1 MSHAIEE
8 DETEDILGLLSPKP
22 KQRTDTTGH
31 ATSTHIVHLH
41 HILPG
46 TVFAITPLFALGLEI
61 RDELLPE
68 LLVLLL
74 CDFGSFLL

>member
-1 MSHAIEE
+1 MSHAIE

-22 KQRTDTTGH
+22 KQCTDTTGH
-31 ATSTHIVHLH
+31 ATSTHVVHLH
-41 HILPG
+41 QVLG
-46 TVFAITPLFALGLEI
+46 TVFAITALFALGLEI

>member
-1 MSHAIEE
+1 MSQAREQ
-8 DETEDILGLLSPKP
+8 DETGDILGLLSSEP

-31 ATSTHIVHLH
+31 ATVAHIVDLH
-41 HILPG
+41 HVLV
-46 TVFAITPLFALGLEI
+46 TVFTITALFALDLELG
-61 RDELLPE
+61 DELLPE

>member
-1 MSHAIEE
+1 MSHARE

-31 ATSTHIVHLH
+31 ATSTHLVDLH
-41 HILPG
+41 HVLAG
-46 TVFAITPLFALGLEI
+46 TVLAITALFALGLELG
-61 RDELLPE
+61 DKLLPE

-74 CDFGSFLL
+74 CDFGGLLL